1 MRLRRE
7 GIGPG
12 STHWW
17 FIIQG
22 VSCLSR
28 PESPGYSVGQCSAVA
43 TLDWRIR
50 MIGCVSPW
58 IYMCV
63 LVFLTCARKRRN
75 NNKQERR
82 PEVEV
87 AAFIEPKPVTY
98 RKYCTRGGTSVPMG
112 PTELRRERVLCNL
125 VGSLETGFFYTAA
138 NGSLT
143 APVAP
148 RLPGFRRNTTVWAFN
163 FQAFRP
169 QAQVARFG
177 QSQSLMGGTRFG
189 VVC

>member
-1 MRLRRE
+1 MDANLGFDVLDGGETVGMRLRRE

-98 RKYCTRGGTSVPMG
+98 RKYCIRMGHSSRRPYLYPAQGT
-112 PTELRRERVLCNL
+112 ERHIINV
-125 VGSLETGFFYTAA
+125 
-138 NGSLT
+138 
-143 APVAP
+143 
-148 RLPGFRRNTTVWAFN
+148 
-163 FQAFRP
+163 
-169 QAQVARFG
+169 
-177 QSQSLMGGTRFG
+177 
-189 VVC
+189 